1 MQGGGGAAAGGQP
14 TAPARPPAGGA
25 VPPSGVLDFSELAR
39 SAADPKAVVRQVCQT
54 SGFAVEEQGDFWQVS
69 VPIGGLR
76 KQLVTV
82 RFDEKDPQGN
92 AIVSYQSS
100 CGPATDQT
108 APTLLRYNTKMVH
121 GAFAVQ
127 KVGDIEM
134 VVIQANQLADMLNP
148 LGVTQVLTAVA
159 WQADQVE
166 EKMLGT
172 DSF

>member
-1 MQGGGGAAAGGQP
+1 MTVA
-14 TAPARPPAGGA
+14 
-25 VPPSGVLDFSELAR
+25 
-39 SAADPKAVVRQVCQT
+39 
-54 SGFAVEEQGDFWQVS
+54 
-69 VPIGGLR
+69 IGGLR
-76 KQLVTV
+76 KQVVAV
-82 RFDEKDPQGN
+82 RFDQTDAQGH
-92 AIVSYQSS
+92 AIVTYQSS

-127 KVGDIEM
+127 KVGEMEM

-148 LGVTQVLTAVA
+148 IGVTQVLTAVA

-172 DSF
+172 DSL